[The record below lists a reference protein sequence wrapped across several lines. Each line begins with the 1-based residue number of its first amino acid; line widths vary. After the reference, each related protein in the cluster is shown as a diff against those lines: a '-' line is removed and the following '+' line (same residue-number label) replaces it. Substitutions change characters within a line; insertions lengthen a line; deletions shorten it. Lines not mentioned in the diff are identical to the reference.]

1 MCLIIIEIQTDL
13 QELEVEI
20 QFEDDFDY
28 DRECLE
34 IRIVLVPHSFSPS
47 KPVNVGG

>member
-13 QELEVEI
+13 PELEVEI

-28 DRECLE
+28 RECLE
-34 IRIVLVPHSFSPS
+34 IRIVLVPHSVSPS

>member
-1 MCLIIIEIQTDL
+1 MCLIVIEIQTDL

-34 IRIVLVPHSFSPS
+34 IRIVLIPHSFSLS